1 MKRLLAFGLAAL
13 CAAPLFALRPGDPA
27 APLDGVRMIRGN
39 NLNLAPA
46 NDKFT
51 PAPLRAV
58 VVLLC
63 RAVDSPGTVAMLNDI
78 QRRSRDKIAIEIVT
92 PDAASDARDLIAA
105 TGEHGVAFG
114 LDPDRKLTRKYME
127 GALLYPMAF
136 LIDRKGTIVWCGE
149 AMDLAEKIEPA
160 LAGRLVPADERKIF
174 SLVVELQQLMRDNS
188 DNKMKQVAD
197 RIFKL
202 DPGNASAMRI
212 RLFYLTNTNRAD
224 QARELIEEQ
233 LKAVPKLSRLYFTA
247 VDFAAG
253 NNYSNAELER
263 LVGAFERNI
272 ADPVLQVRMAWMLL
286 DRFPYYPSALR
297 AAAKI
302 LRKPLPQEPLA
313 RANAAAGR
321 ALLEYRLGNLEAAIK
336 FQDEAVQLLNRDG
349 TAAELESAKARAVF
363 FRAALELGKTH

>member
-1 MKRLLAFGLAAL
+1 MKKFFIFCLAAL
-13 CAAPLFALRPGDPA
+13 FAAPLFALRPGDQA
-27 APLDGVRMIRGN
+27 VPLTGVRMLRGN
-39 NLNLAPA
+39 NPDLAPA
-46 NDKFT
+46 DGKHKT
-51 PAPLRAV
+51 ALLRAV

-78 QRRSRDKIAIEIVT
+78 RRRNRDKIEIWIVT
-92 PDAASDARDLIAA
+92 PDDVSDARDLIAA

-160 LAGRLVPADERKIF
+160 LAGRLVPADERRIF

-188 DNKMKQVAD
+188 ENKMKQTAD
-197 RIFKL
+197 RIFRL
-202 DPGNASAMRI
+202 EPGNAAAMRI

-224 QARELIEEQ
+224 AARELIDSQ
-233 LKAVPKLSRLYFTA
+233 LKAAPKLSRLYFTA
-247 VDFAAG
+247 VDFAAASS
-253 NNYSNAELER
+253 YSNAELER
-263 LVGAFERNI
+263 LVETFERNI
-272 ADPVLQVRMAWMLL
+272 TDPVLQVRMAWMLL

-302 LRKPLPQEPLA
+302 LRKPLPPEPLA

-321 ALLEYRLGNLEAAIK
+321 ALLEYRLGHLEAAIAY
-336 FQDEAVQLLNRDG
+336 QDEAVKLLNSLG
-349 TAAELESAKARAVF
+349 TAAELETAKARAVF
-363 FRAALELGKTH
+363 FRAALEIGKK

>member
-1 MKRLLAFGLAAL
+1 MKKFLALCMAAL
-13 CAAPLFALRPGDPA
+13 GAAPLFALRPGDRA
-27 APLDGVRMIRGN
+27 VPLSGVRMLRGS

-46 NDKFT
+46 GDKFT

-63 RAVDSPGTVAMLNDI
+63 RAVDSPGTVTMLNDI
-78 QRRSRDKIAIEIVT
+78 RRRYRDKIAIEIVT
-92 PDAASDARDLIAA
+92 PDDVSDARELIGV
-105 TGEHGVAFG
+105 TGGHGVAFG

-127 GALLYPMAF
+127 GALFYPMAF
-136 LIDRKGTIVWCGE
+136 LIDRKGEIVWCGE
-149 AMDLAEKIEPA
+149 AMDLAEKLEPA

-174 SLVVELQQLMRDNS
+174 ALVTELQQLMRDNS
-188 DNKMKQVAD
+188 DNRMRQVAD
-197 RIFKL
+197 KIFKL
-202 DPGNASAMRI
+202 EPGNASAMRI
-212 RLFYLTNTNRAD
+212 RLFYLTNTNRAGA
-224 QARELIEEQ
+224 ARELIESQ
-233 LKAVPKLSRLYFTA
+233 LKAAPKLSRLYFTA
-247 VDFAAG
+247 VDFAASS
-253 NNYSNAELER
+253 NYSNAELER
-263 LVGAFERNI
+263 LVEAFERNI

-321 ALLEYRLGNLEAAIK
+321 ALLEYRLGNIREAIG
-336 FQDEAVQLLNRDG
+336 FQDEAVKLLNRDG

-363 FRAALELGKTH
+363 FRAVLEIGKK

>member
-1 MKRLLAFGLAAL
+1 MKKLIAFTLAAL
-13 CAAPLFALRPGDPA
+13 CAAPLWALRPGDQA
-27 APLDGVRMIRGN
+27 APLDGVRMIRGK

-46 NDKFT
+46 SDKFAP
-51 PAPLRAV
+51 PALRAV

-63 RAVDSPGTVAMLNDI
+63 RAVDSPGTVVMLNDI
-78 QRRSRDKIAIEIVT
+78 QRRNRDKLAIEIVT
-92 PDAASDARDLIAA
+92 PDAASDAHDLIGA
-105 TGEHGVAFG
+105 TGGHGVAFG

-160 LAGRLVPADERKIF
+160 LAGRLDPAGERKILA
-174 SLVVELQQLMRDNS
+174 LVVELQQLMRDNS

-197 RIFKL
+197 KIFKL
-202 DPGNASAMRI
+202 EPGNASAMRI

-224 QARELIEEQ
+224 VARDLIDSQ
-233 LKAVPKLSRLYFTA
+233 LKAAPKLSRLYFTA

-253 NNYSNAELER
+253 SNCSNAELER

-272 ADPVLQVRMAWMLL
+272 TDPVLQVRMAWMLL

-302 LRKPLPQEPLA
+302 LRRPLPQEPLA

-321 ALLEYRLGNLEAAIK
+321 ALLEYRLGNLEAAINY
-336 FQDEAVQLLNRDG
+336 QDEAVKLLNHDG
-349 TAAELESAKARAVF
+349 TTAELESAKARAVF
-363 FRAALELGKTH
+363 FRAALEIGKKH